1 MASCSAEERSGP
13 LLAPRIPATCEPR
26 HLKRRRYQQSTKM
39 RSIISIVCMMPLM
52 LIVGL
57 DGPAASA
64 VLPTGGVAGGLLAST
79 TKTIDWW
86 RS

>member
-1 MASCSAEERSGP
+1 
-13 LLAPRIPATCEPR
+13 
-26 HLKRRRYQQSTKM
+26 M
-39 RSIISIVCMMPLM
+39 RNIISIVCMMPLM